1 MHLVMHL
8 WAHLSAHLSVHLV
21 VVDGVL
27 PVVPIAMHF

>member
-1 MHLVMHL
+1 MHLVMHLVMHL
-8 WAHLSAHLSVHLV
+8 WAHLSVHLV

>member
-1 MHLVMHL
+1 MHL
-8 WAHLSAHLSVHLV
+8 WAHLSAHLSVHLVVHLV